1 MNNFNKT
8 HKKNGT
14 GILIFEIEGY
24 IVAGRDDPGRVDPG
38 RLDPRP
44 TWPAIVLSGLHEFE
58 QPVEMGSEHRKF
70 TMIDCEERPKTLT
83 LPTAEVR
90 LWILCLNNVFDDKM
104 LGYVYAP
111 KHTLLPRMHT

>member
-1 MNNFNKT
+1 MTKHYSPKLLLNNFNKT

-44 TWPAIVLSGLHEFE
+44 T
-58 QPVEMGSEHRKF
+58 
-70 TMIDCEERPKTLT
+70 
-83 LPTAEVR
+83 
-90 LWILCLNNVFDDKM
+90 
-104 LGYVYAP
+104 
-111 KHTLLPRMHT
+111 